1 MGAVPQVRFVRADGA
16 ELAMMG
22 ARVLERT
29 TGNGTGWTSVA
40 ILEGSPSYRR
50 DALWRIAEARG
61 YVETDPEPATVP
73 ELAGLEHEPGG
84 LGGTVARGQLGASA
98 GVKRRQVVVEAYPDP
113 PSELPAYRARVE
125 VSGAEWCTSPS
136 LAGAVA
142 CALELALDAPG
153 LDELAHRPRP
163 EDAAGWCPACAGAGT
178 VHPLAPWSDGQWPV
192 PCPSCKGTGQVPT

>member
-98 GVKRRQVVVEAYPDP
+98 GVKRRQVVVESYPDP

-153 LDELAHRPRP
+153 LDELVDRLDRRLRGETAR
-163 EDAAGWCPACAGAGT
+163 
-178 VHPLAPWSDGQWPV
+178 
-192 PCPSCKGTGQVPT
+192 